1 MFGVGKK
8 KLEGFVAGL
17 KRLELVYKFMLNED
31 SQFLFDLV
39 EFNFDI
45 DLKALN
51 EINTLYMMQ
60 YKTQQMSPLNHLS
73 CVAEATLGQQGADR
87 VRSLLQDYLANKK
100 IMKQTQ
106 QELEIPTQCMEL
118 KPESDKNQIC
128 QLKSIIKE
136 QTLESMREGLLDK
149 QTKAKL
155 AKSPIK
161 WNNLLKDN
169 SNPISSSVGA
179 VAAPK
184 ASSLASIQ
192 VEQSKIEKA
201 NQKKP
206 KTMAT
211 RIQKVSPPD
220 LNQNKYFESFKKSK
234 NKCKT
239 SNTNFK
245 SVN

>member
-1 MFGVGKK
+1 
-8 KLEGFVAGL
+8 
-17 KRLELVYKFMLNED
+17 
-31 SQFLFDLV
+31 
-39 EFNFDI
+39 
-45 DLKALN
+45 
-51 EINTLYMMQ
+51 
-60 YKTQQMSPLNHLS
+60 
-73 CVAEATLGQQGADR
+73 
-87 VRSLLQDYLANKK
+87 
-100 IMKQTQ
+100 
-106 QELEIPTQCMEL
+106 
-118 KPESDKNQIC
+118 
-128 QLKSIIKE
+128 
-136 QTLESMREGLLDK
+136 MREGLLDK

-179 VAAPK
+179 VAAPN

-220 LNQNKYFESFKKSK
+220 LYQNKYFESFKKSK